1 MKKLRRLPQ
10 KIQKLRK
17 MGKLLRKK
25 IKKASFP
32 EEKEKKEDAVKAQIN
47 ELQDKVMRQMAEFE
61 NFRKRSEKE
70 KSAMFE
76 IRRKECDRTDPS
88 RL

>member
-1 MKKLRRLPQ
+1 
-10 KIQKLRK
+10 

-25 IKKASFP
+25 IKRLLFGRK
-32 EEKEKKEDAVKAQIN
+32 KRKKEDAVKAQIN

-70 KSAMFE
+70 KVCDVRD
-76 IRRKECDRTDPS
+76 RRKERDRKDPS
-88 RL
+88 CCR